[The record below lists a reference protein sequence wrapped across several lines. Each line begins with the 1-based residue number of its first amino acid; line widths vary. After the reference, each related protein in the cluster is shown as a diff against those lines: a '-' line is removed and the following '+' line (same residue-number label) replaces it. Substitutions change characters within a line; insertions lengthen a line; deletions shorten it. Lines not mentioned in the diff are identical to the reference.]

1 MIFTNALNSVQND
14 RGVIT
19 CRVVTDGKESETQY
33 AQIAAGLH
41 WPEKGSPG
49 FNVILGEPFNPYKDS
64 GEYVRG
70 PLVLLAEAEY
80 QEALPSMFS
89 KLFDEMGQ
97 LGCTDIYCDY
107 QSIGRREFA
116 EAFWGFKSQNEQGKG
131 SLCLPPFPENFAV
144 GFHEI
149 RHQIE
154 TGLLEIPKESIC
166 FQQLQQI
173 TFDDLRD
180 PMVHAKFYALDA
192 LRFAA
197 GGMMNRT
204 PKPYRKKS
212 KRRRRS
218 AMAI

>member
-1 MIFTNALNSVQND
+1 MIFNNILNSKQND

-19 CRVVTDGKESETQY
+19 CRVLDAEKESETKY
-33 AQIAAGLH
+33 AQVAAGLH
-41 WPEKGSPG
+41 WPEKGLPG
-49 FNVILGEPFNPYKDS
+49 FSVILGEVFNPYKDS

-70 PLVLLAEAEY
+70 PLVLLAETEY
-80 QEALPSMFS
+80 RESLPTMFS
-89 KLFDEMGQ
+89 KLSDEMGRMN
-97 LGCTDIYCDY
+97 CTDIFCDDR
-107 QSIGRREFA
+107 STGRREFS
-116 EAFWGFKSQNEQGKG
+116 EAFWNFKHQNEQVKG
-131 SLCLPPFPENFAV
+131 SLCMPPFPENFGV
-144 GFHEI
+144 GFHEV

-154 TGLLEIPKESIC
+154 IGLLEIPKNSIC

-180 PMVHAKFYALDA
+180 PGVHAKFPALDA

-212 KRRRRS
+212 RRRQRS
-218 AMAI
+218 GMAI